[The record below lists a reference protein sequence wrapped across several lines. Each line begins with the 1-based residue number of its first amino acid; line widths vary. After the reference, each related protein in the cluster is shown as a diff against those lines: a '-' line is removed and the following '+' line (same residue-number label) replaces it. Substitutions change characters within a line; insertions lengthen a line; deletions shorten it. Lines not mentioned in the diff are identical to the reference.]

1 MITREQTTI
10 QGAQGKPML
19 TDLTFDTEVDC
30 KGVILFFHGYKG
42 FKDWGAW
49 NLVAAHFAQAGY
61 LFIKNNFSH
70 NGTSIA
76 APLDFVDLEAFAN
89 NRYSYELTDA
99 RAVIDSVP
107 QLVESFFRRPQRLP
121 IHLIGHSRGGGI
133 AILAAAQSSEVKSVV
148 TWASVCDFHD
158 RFPWGEAL
166 KTWQRSGVYFTEN
179 ARTQQQMPHNYT
191 WYEDYLL
198 HEEVLNIKRAMQNLQ
213 RKSFIAHAA
222 DDEAVH
228 PSEAFKLSRWSPIS
242 ELWMVSNGGH
252 TLGASHPWESE
263 QLPLVLRMV
272 CDRTC
277 TFLAE

>member
-30 KGVILFFHGYKG
+30 KGVLVFFHGYKG

-107 QLVESFFRRPQRLP
+107 QLVESVFKRPQRLP

-166 KTWQRSGVYFTEN
+166 QTWQHAGVYFIEN
-179 ARTQQQMPHNYT
+179 ARTQQQMPHHYA

-213 RKSFIAHAA
+213 RKSFIVHAA

-252 TLGASHPWESE
+252 TLGASHPWEGD
-263 QLPLVLRMV
+263 QLPLALRMV